1 MTVIISEKDLFYIKK
16 GFISKVLYAKESS
29 KKYSKVLVFNI
40 SPAVSNY
47 LLSVDCGLSG
57 QEDCGLCPRDDF
69 PSGRLPRR
77 PFYQGLV
84 GKHHPRGLPA
94 LGLEHPFKT
103 GPDKKRG
110 LLSLSH
116 PNVSC
121 RPSQPQRWV
130 EAQDS
135 QPRPQTAQP

>member
-1 MTVIISEKDLFYIKK
+1 MKFCYFFERIRYIRNDSHNFRKGPFFYIKK
-16 GFISKVLYAKESS
+16 RFISEVPYAKESS

-40 SPAVSNY
+40 SPVVSNY

-57 QEDCGLCPRDDF
+57 QEDCSFCPRDDF
-69 PSGRLPRR
+69 PCGRLPRR

-94 LGLEHPFKT
+94 LGLAHPFKT

-110 LLSLSH
+110 LLSAE
-116 PNVSC
+116 P
-121 RPSQPQRWV
+121 P
-130 EAQDS
+130 
-135 QPRPQTAQP
+135 